1 MIWYRQVGV
10 IVLAALAVSGVVV
23 WADVTDRYV
32 AATELR
38 LRVGDSIGYD
48 AIHIPPIMD
57 GDESVT
63 VGVLFSIAN
72 PTGVGLQITQIA
84 YQFYMDNLT
93 DTRAFLE
100 KADSIFVGRGGYF
113 SQENPA
119 TFPARS
125 TGNIWVN
132 LTIEGDLQPV
142 ALSRL
147 NLTFNGRY
155 YPIIITEFVYRVQGT
170 TVVDREVGIV
180 FSTNSGLEPY
190 EG

>member
-10 IVLAALAVSGVVV
+10 VVLAGLAVSGGVV
-23 WADVTDRYV
+23 WAHVTDRYI
-32 AATELR
+32 AATDLR
-38 LRVGDSIGYD
+38 LRIGDSIGYE
-48 AIHIPPIMD
+48 AVHIPRVTGP
-57 GDESVT
+57 DEQVT
-63 VGVLFSIAN
+63 IGVLFYVAN
-72 PTGVGLQITQIA
+72 PTGIGLELTQIA

-113 SQENPA
+113 SQESPA

-125 TGNIWVN
+125 TGGIWVN
-132 LTIEGDLQPV
+132 LTIQGDVQPV

-147 NLTFNGRY
+147 NLTFNGLY

-170 TVVDREVGIV
+170 TIVDREVGVV
-180 FSTNSGLEPY
+180 FTTSTGVAPY